1 MLYYDPPQPFV
12 LHALPIVIDCLRA
25 PQDQAELTAYLWE
38 EITRALNLNG
48 LLDHPMD
55 DLLRLF
61 EDRFILAKKQELS
74 GFQEGTVEYLRE
86 RNALVQK
93 WKADKLYVAR
103 RLKDNWDKEGKRAV
117 IAFDNTDQLPPIL
130 QDHCFLSA
138 QNIARELQCVAII
151 SMREERYCRARTAG
165 VLDAYQNSGFHLAAP
180 DLVGVFKK
188 RIKMVL
194 NDLRQPTQK
203 HIWECLPA
211 TAPMG
216 DLRAFFSCCLLQ
228 FESDGNALK
237 QFLQECS
244 RDNTRLALE
253 FFAQFLSSG
262 YTHADEMVANPRWT
276 VIAHQVIKPMMVP
289 QRYNYDEGK
298 SLIPN
303 VYQCRTPARGSHFT
317 TLRILNLL
325 RRGAGGS
332 LDKAGYWRVDALI
345 DEFESKFGM
354 RQDCEAALDVM
365 LRNGLIEANNRLDC
379 FCIEKSPGEGAEMI
393 YADEIRITAFGIYT
407 LDYLAPSFT
416 YLDLVSLDCGLADE
430 ATYQQFCKAATGER
444 TLAIQRDKPSRLDS
458 RLRRVEGFIGYLRA
472 EELREKNE
480 FLLADGEEFMPAV
493 DSAFQAE
500 RPKVLAS
507 ARRNFSKRP

>member
-1 MLYYDPPQPFV
+1 
-12 LHALPIVIDCLRA
+12 
-25 PQDQAELTAYLWE
+25 
-38 EITRALNLNG
+38 
-48 LLDHPMD
+48 
-55 DLLRLF
+55 
-61 EDRFILAKKQELS
+61 
-74 GFQEGTVEYLRE
+74 
-86 RNALVQK
+86 
-93 WKADKLYVAR
+93 
-103 RLKDNWDKEGKRAV
+103 
-117 IAFDNTDQLPPIL
+117 
-130 QDHCFLSA
+130 
-138 QNIARELQCVAII
+138 
-151 SMREERYCRARTAG
+151 
-165 VLDAYQNSGFHLAAP
+165 
-180 DLVGVFKK
+180 
-188 RIKMVL
+188 
-194 NDLRQPTQK
+194 
-203 HIWECLPA
+203 
-211 TAPMG
+211 
-216 DLRAFFSCCLLQ
+216 
-228 FESDGNALK
+228 
-237 QFLQECS
+237 
-244 RDNTRLALE
+244 
-253 FFAQFLSSG
+253 
-262 YTHADEMVANPRWT
+262 
-276 VIAHQVIKPMMVP
+276 MMVP